1 MIPPAFITS
10 TIQLPANAVKSI
22 LFTVSA
28 LLVQLAVSNFFSLI
42 AFRSDAFTSYLIF
55 SEPLPQQLIYIL
67 RRRSF
72 LVLSFLVLF
81 TAGGLWAT
89 MLWGLD
95 HPGFL
100 FHPHRVTVD
109 TLANHRRLGPPY
121 AIMSQSPPGN
131 VSALNLVADLG
142 TGLFEGIN
150 ATLTDQVAAGHPQI
164 AQTPKWK
171 PYDDGDT
178 SLTAGS
184 QFPGARIFLDDQGWS
199 VGIDPLAQTVESWD
213 KCASTYLSVMDTNW
227 ACEIDYRN
235 NTRIGADY
243 FQSPFAIP
251 YMWWSAMNGVVDAV
265 TITAERG
272 SNPWDS
278 LGTGGD
284 TAMMKMVFSASRG
297 NRKHTFM
304 VSAIKSTLMA
314 FGNAQIQM
322 ADVRDLVKRTWR
334 AGESSELQTQDV
346 DAIVAAVGIP
356 YTGLV
361 LGRQHSDG
369 YKVTT
374 RNYQLQ
380 SIMVGDTTVYTVFQ
394 ILDANIT
401 LINSETVPQA
411 PTPFEH
417 CDTWY
422 QNVAYG
428 GVLAGSDCALALRG
442 DGKTGVFQGE
452 TDTMG
457 VFVLTGTLNNRRATT
472 SADALNG
479 DAWRWTQDNNNA
491 IEALVL
497 SRAYIIAGN
506 LRLVAVDVG
515 VLRPAV
521 SIVQLI
527 LVLLPVLVFFVSWG
541 VVLGWVESHFQ
552 SSLFSN
558 LVATTH
564 DGYNGARPKYMHD
577 PPKLGI
583 KRGVDGRVYVG
594 TETGVFWHTGRASA
608 LEEATGMQQKGV
620 EATM

>member
-22 LFTVSA
+22 LFTFSA

-42 AFRSDAFTSYLIF
+42 AFRYDAFTSYLIF

-95 HPGFL
+95 HPGYL
-100 FHPHRVTVD
+100 LHPHRVTVD
-109 TLANHRRLGPPY
+109 TLANHRRLLPPY
-121 AIMSQSPPGN
+121 TMMSQSPTGN

-142 TGLFEGIN
+142 IGLFEGIN
-150 ATLTDQVAAGHPQI
+150 VTLTDQVAAGQPQI

-171 PYDDGDT
+171 QYYNGENPMT
-178 SLTAGS
+178 IGS
-184 QFPGARIFLDDQGWS
+184 QSPGARIFLDDEGWS
-199 VGIDPLAQTVESWD
+199 VGIDTTAQSVQSWG
-213 KCASTYLSVMDTNW
+213 CASMYPTVVDANW
-227 ACEIDYRN
+227 VCEIDYTN

-243 FQSPFAIP
+243 FQAPFAIP
-251 YMWWSAMNGVVDAV
+251 YMWWSAMNGRLDYV

-284 TAMMKMVFSASRG
+284 TAMMKMVFSATRG

-304 VSAIKSTLMA
+304 VSAMKTTLLA

-334 AGESSELQTQDV
+334 AGESAELQTQDL
-346 DAIVAAVGIP
+346 DAIGAAIGKP
-356 YTGLV
+356 DMGLA

-374 RNYQLQ
+374 RNYQYQ
-380 SIMVGDTTVYTVFQ
+380 SIMDQDITIFSEFQ

-401 LINSETVPQA
+401 LINSETVQQP
-411 PTPFEH
+411 PTPFEP

-422 QNVAYG
+422 QNIVYG
-428 GVLAGSDCALALRG
+428 GVLVGSDCALAYRT
-442 DGKTGVFQGE
+442 DGRTGVFEGE
-452 TDTMG
+452 TDTMV
-457 VFVLTGTLNNRRATT
+457 VFILAGTLGKRRATT
-472 SADALNG
+472 SADALNQ

-497 SRAYIIAGN
+497 SRAYIISGN
-506 LRLVAVDVG
+506 PGSVAVDVS

-521 SIVQLI
+521 SILQLF
-527 LVLLPVLVFFVSWG
+527 LVLLPALAFILSWG

-583 KRGVDGRVYVG
+583 KQVDGRVYVA
-594 TETGVFWHTGRASA
+594 TSTGVFWHTGRASA